1 MKHQVY
7 FTRER
12 RSLGHS
18 DAYRYV
24 KKAVDAALENEKME
38 RMCEVSVTFTDDEG
52 IRIINREQRDIDAP
66 TDVLSFPMGEEDYD
80 TGCLF
85 LGDMVISLPRCA
97 AQGEEYGGGFYH
109 ELQYLT
115 VHSVLHLLGYDHLDE
130 GEQKAEMRKH
140 EKEIMKRLGY
150 DY

>member
-1 MKHQVY
+1 MSHQVY
-7 FTRER
+7 FTREKKN
-12 RSLGHS
+12 LGHS

-24 KKAVDAALENEKME
+24 KKAVNAALENEKQE
-38 RMCEVSVTFTDDEG
+38 RDCEVSVTFTDDAG
-52 IRIINREQRDIDAP
+52 IRVINREQRNIDSA
-66 TDVLSFPMGEEDYD
+66 TDVLSFPIGEEDYD
-80 TGCLF
+80 TDCLF
-85 LGDMVISLPRCA
+85 LGDMVISLERCEK
-97 AQGEEYGGGFYH
+97 QGEEYGGGFCH

-130 GEQKAEMRKH
+130 GVQKAEMRTH

>member
-1 MKHQVY
+1 MSHRIY
-7 FTRER
+7 FTREKKN
-12 RSLGHS
+12 LGHS

-24 KKAVDAALENEKME
+24 KKAVNAALENEQQE
-38 RMCEVSVTFTDDEG
+38 RDCELSVTFTDDEG
-52 IRIINREQRDIDAP
+52 IRVINREQRSIDSA
-66 TDVLSFPMGEEDYD
+66 TDVLSFPIGEEDYD

-85 LGDMVISLPRCA
+85 LGDMVISLDRCEK
-97 AQGEEYGGGFYH
+97 QGEEYGGGFYH

-130 GEQKAEMRKH
+130 GEQKAEMRTH

>member
-1 MKHQVY
+1 MSHKVY
-7 FTRER
+7 FTREKKA
-12 RSLGHS
+12 LGYS

-24 KKAVDAALENEKME
+24 KKAVRAALENEKQE
-38 RMCEVSVTFTDDEG
+38 RDCEVSVTFTDDEG
-52 IRIINREQRDIDAP
+52 IHAINLEQRNIDSA
-66 TDVLSFPMGEEDYD
+66 TDVLSFPIGEEDYD

-85 LGDMVISLPRCA
+85 LGDMVISLERCER
-97 AQGEEYGGGFYH
+97 QGEEYGGGFYH

-130 GEQKAEMRKH
+130 GPMKAEMRAH

>member
-1 MKHQVY
+1 MSHQVY
-7 FTRER
+7 FTREKKN
-12 RSLGHS
+12 LGYS

-24 KKAVDAALENEKME
+24 RKAVYAALENEKQQ
-38 RMCEVSVTFTDDEG
+38 RDCEISVTFTDDEG
-52 IRIINREQRDIDAP
+52 IHAINSEQRNIDST
-66 TDVLSFPMGEEDYD
+66 TDVLSFPIGEENYD

-85 LGDMVISLPRCA
+85 LGDMVISLERCA
-97 AQGEEYGGGFYH
+97 KQGEEYGGGFYH

-130 GEQKAEMRKH
+130 GVQKAEMRAH